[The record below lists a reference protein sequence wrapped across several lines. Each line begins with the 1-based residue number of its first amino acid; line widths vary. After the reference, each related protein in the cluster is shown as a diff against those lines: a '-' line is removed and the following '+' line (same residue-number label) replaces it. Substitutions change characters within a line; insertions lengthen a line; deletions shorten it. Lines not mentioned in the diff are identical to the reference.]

1 METTTMKVCRCCG
14 RELPVE
20 QFVKNAFGLTNVCHE
35 CNSRNRS
42 EAAKRRKNL
51 KQQAIDAL
59 NARNLRLS
67 DFTPRELMEELH
79 RRGYEGKL
87 KITHVEEIDITNF

>member
-14 RELPVE
+14 KELPVE
-20 QFVKNAFGLTNVCHE
+20 SFVRNAFGVTNVCRE
-35 CNSRNRS
+35 CNSKNRK
-42 EAAKRRKNL
+42 EAAKRRTNL
-51 KQQAIDAL
+51 KKQAIDVL

-79 RRGYEGKL
+79 RRGFEGKL